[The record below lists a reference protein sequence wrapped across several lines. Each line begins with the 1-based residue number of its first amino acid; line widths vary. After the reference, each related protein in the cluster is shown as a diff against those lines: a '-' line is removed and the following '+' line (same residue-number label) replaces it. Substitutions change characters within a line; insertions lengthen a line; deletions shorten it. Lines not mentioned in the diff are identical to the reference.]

1 MKVTSAIQVT
11 IWDTFTMLKK
21 ILGFEVFDSV
31 VRSFDHLILL
41 LTKRNSWTVKYGKM
55 KSKFYEFEL
64 RFSAKKNNSIHPS
77 YHIWKNI
84 CTLNEPDNLT
94 NLLKH
99 LSVLCIATLV
109 LT

>member
-21 ILGFEVFDSV
+21 ILGFEVFDSEVKCLQLFSTLVEPPGNV

-55 KSKFYEFEL
+55 KSKFYEFWVFLL
-64 RFSAKKNNSIHPS
+64 RFSAKKKQFNSSQLPYMEKYLYS
-77 YHIWKNI
+77 K
-84 CTLNEPDNLT
+84 
-94 NLLKH
+94 
-99 LSVLCIATLV
+99 
-109 LT
+109 